1 MVTRLLTGCMYYGT
15 NYIIYLLQELLQRR
29 QQQQQHQQHQRLKT
43 CRRVSDASAALL
55 MTTACI
61 VTHRVSKL
69 ATTVP

>member
-15 NYIIYLLQELLQRR
+15 NCIIHWLQELLQRR
-29 QQQQQHQQHQRLKT
+29 QQQQQQQHQQRLKT
-43 CRRVSDASAALL
+43 YRRVSDASAALL